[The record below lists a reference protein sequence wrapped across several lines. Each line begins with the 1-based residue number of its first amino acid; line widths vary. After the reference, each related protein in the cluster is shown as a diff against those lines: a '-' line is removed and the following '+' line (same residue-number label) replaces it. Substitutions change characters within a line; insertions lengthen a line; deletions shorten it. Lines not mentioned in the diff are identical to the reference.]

1 MILSQHFLEEEQ
13 EPVFLKPNLSQANS
27 ISGQQQPTFILP
39 QSQMAGM
46 ESFSQQAR
54 FVNFN
59 SQGSANAEEIQQ
71 EVVGFPNGQQ

>member
-59 SQGSANAEEIQQ
+59 SQGSANAEEMQQ
-71 EVVGFPNGQQ
+71 EVFGFPTGQQ